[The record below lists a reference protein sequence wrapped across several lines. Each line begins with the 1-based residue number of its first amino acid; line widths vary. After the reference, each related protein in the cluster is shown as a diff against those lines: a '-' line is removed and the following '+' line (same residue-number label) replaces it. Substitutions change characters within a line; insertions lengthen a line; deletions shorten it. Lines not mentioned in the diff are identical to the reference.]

1 MNSTK
6 SNLIEILK
14 EFRAW
19 DAAWSNYPKNIKV
32 KPPEVDVFIN
42 MLADQ
47 WEVKPSKNNKYF
59 NDLEDTVSNQL
70 GLFEEDG
77 E

>member
-19 DAAWSNYPKNIKV
+19 DSAWSNYPNKNRI
-32 KPPEVDVFIN
+32 KPPEVDVFLD
-42 MLADQ
+42 MLAND
-47 WEVKPSKNNKYF
+47 WIVTPSKHNKYF
-59 NDLEDTVSNQL
+59 NDIEDTVTNQL
-70 GLFEEDG
+70 GLFEEDS